1 VERARFDQLRQA
13 LDRAEQRVDELAG
26 WSSQKPLDVR
36 LKRFEP
42 VQQVA
47 ARIEIAG
54 PERLLP
60 RVRGG
65 VDVRG
70 DGSTEAYVG
79 RVRRRT
85 VTQGRDETSIEA
97 LRRVLEEKRNG

>member
-1 VERARFDQLRQA
+1 VERARFDQLGQA
-13 LDRAEQRVDELAG
+13 LDSAERRVDELAG
-26 WSSQKPLDVR
+26 TPRKPLDLR

-47 ARIEIAG
+47 ARVEIAG

-65 VDVRG
+65 IDVRG
-70 DGSTEAYVG
+70 DGSTEPYVG
-79 RVRRRT
+79 GVRREAVAQR
-85 VTQGRDETSIEA
+85 RDETPINA
-97 LRRVLEEKRNG
+97 LRRAFQEKRGG